1 MVLAAA
7 VLLLQ
12 LSAIAHNPAATAGL
26 KPGPTKPTQPA
37 PGILSADAAESTDT
51 AESLTSEGAKP
62 VATPDAASPAST
74 GAPTVALLTA
84 AADAAAFALP
94 LEPGRLTPTPAIAAS
109 LAPEPSIAPSPA
121 PAAFIATPLNADRAR
136 LEEQRNKRIWIVL
149 GLSEHSAATFD
160 AWTTRYSI
168 TNEHAQEMDPL
179 MRPFAGNASIY
190 AAIQAGPA
198 VLEYVSWRMMHSH
211 HEWARR
217 IWWMPQVLGAGMNFG
232 SGVHNLTLR

>member
-12 LSAIAHNPAATAGL
+12 LSAVMQNPAATAGL
-26 KPGPTKPTQPA
+26 QPGPTKPTQPA
-37 PGILSADAAESTDT
+37 SGIFSADAAES
-51 AESLTSEGAKP
+51 LTSE
-62 VATPDAASPAST
+62 DAARPGASPETAPPAST
-74 GAPTVALLTA
+74 DAPTVTLLTA

-94 LEPGRLTPTPAIAAS
+94 LEPERLTPTPAIAAS
-109 LAPEPSIAPSPA
+109 LAVEPAIAPSPA
-121 PAAFIATPLNADRAR
+121 PAAFIATPLNGDRAR

-149 GLSEHSAATFD
+149 GLTEHSTATFD

-168 TNEHAQEMDPL
+168 VNEHAHEMDPL

-190 AAIQAGPA
+190 LAIQAGPA
-198 VLEYVSWRMMHSH
+198 ILEYVSWRMMHSH

-232 SGVHNLTLR
+232 SGVHNLTLQ